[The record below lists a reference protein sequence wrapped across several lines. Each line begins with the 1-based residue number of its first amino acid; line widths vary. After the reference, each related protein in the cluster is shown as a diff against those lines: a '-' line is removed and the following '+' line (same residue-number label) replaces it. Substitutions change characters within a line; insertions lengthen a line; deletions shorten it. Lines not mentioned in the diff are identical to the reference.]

1 MAKKKSTDAK
11 AKNREAPAAA
21 VEKQPIVETIEKN
34 FMPYAMSVIV
44 ARAIPEI
51 DGFKPSHRKL
61 LYTMYKM
68 GLLTGA
74 MTKSANV
81 VGQTMQ
87 LNPHGSA
94 AIYETLVRLTR
105 GNESLLHPFIDSKGS
120 FGKHYSSDMAY
131 AAPRYTMCRLDP
143 FCSEIFGGIN
153 ENAVDLVP
161 NYDNTTTEPVHLPT
175 SFPNILVTP
184 NVGIA
189 VGMASNICSFNL
201 SETCDAAMQML
212 LNPDTTTEQLLDI
225 LRAPDFPCGGIL
237 LYDREEMGEIYRTG
251 RGSFRI
257 RAKYVYDPKANC
269 IDIIE
274 IPYSTSIEQIL
285 KRISDLVK
293 DNKLREI
300 TDIRDEIDVEG
311 FKLTL
316 DLRRGVDPDK
326 LMLKL
331 YKMTTLE
338 DSFDCNFNVLIDGVP
353 QVLGVRGLLEEWIRF
368 RVGCVKRQL
377 SHQLDKKN
385 GRLHLLIGLGKILLD
400 IDKAI
405 KIIRETKLDRE
416 VVPNLMSGFSI
427 DEAQAEF
434 VADIKLRNINREYIM
449 NQTKNIET
457 LKKETAELSD
467 IIGDEKKLKK
477 QIIKELREVK
487 AKYGKPRLTQI
498 LYAEDVEVY
507 DESDEEPDDTLS
519 NIFFTSEGYFKRIS
533 AASLRMSSDH
543 KLKEG
548 DKIIFSRELAGSTEL
563 IFITDRAQAYKA
575 HVSDFENQKASEL
588 GDYIPTKLGMDEDER
603 ALFMAAVA
611 DYKKDNYNLI
621 FIYENGKGVRVP
633 ILAYQTQ
640 QKRRKLQ
647 NAYNAASPLTAVMA
661 ELDKDHKPAEIDII
675 LINSLGRG
683 AVISSGLIPQLTT
696 RSSGGNKLLNLR
708 PGQTLTE
715 ASDDLS
721 RFGDVSALKRTKI
734 PAATSKIPSL
744 DADMSQIKM

>member
-721 RFGDVSALKRTKI
+721 RFGDVSALKRTK
-734 PAATSKIPSL
+734 
-744 DADMSQIKM
+744 

>member
-1 MAKKKSTDAK
+1 MARKKSTDAK
-11 AKNREAPAAA
+11 AKNREAPPAA

-87 LNPHGSA
+87 LNPHGSD

-131 AAPRYTMCRLDP
+131 AAPRYTMCRLDS

-153 ENAVDLVP
+153 ENAVDMVP

-201 SETCDAAMQML
+201 AETCDAAMQML

-237 LYDREEMGEIYRTG
+237 LYDRGEMGEIYRTG
-251 RGSFRI
+251 RGSFRV

-293 DNKLREI
+293 DNKLKEI
-300 TDIRDEIDVEG
+300 TDFRDEIDLEG

-377 SHQLDKKN
+377 SYQLDKKN
-385 GRLHLLIGLGKILLD
+385 ERLHLLIGLGKILLD

-434 VADIKLRNINREYIM
+434 VADIRLRNINREYIL
-449 NQTKNIET
+449 NQMKNIEA
-457 LKKETAELSD
+457 LKKETAELSA

-477 QIIKELREVK
+477 HIIKELREVK

-498 LYAEDVEVY
+498 MYSEDVEVY

-548 DKIIFSRELAGSTEL
+548 DRIIFSRELSASTEL

-588 GDYIPTKLGMDEDER
+588 GDYIPSKLGMEEDEK
-603 ALFMAAVA
+603 ALFMAAVT
-611 DYKKDNYNLI
+611 DYKKDDYNLI
-621 FIYENGKGVRVP
+621 FIYENGKGSRVP
-633 ILAYQTQ
+633 ISAYQTQ

-647 NAYNAASPLTAVMA
+647 NAYNASSPLTAVMA
-661 ELDKDHKPAEIDII
+661 ELDKDHKPSEIDIL

-683 AVISSGLIPQLTT
+683 AVISSGLIPQLAT

-715 ASDDLS
+715 AAYDFS

-734 PAATSKIPSL
+734 PAATSKIPAL

>member
-1 MAKKKSTDAK
+1 
-11 AKNREAPAAA
+11 
-21 VEKQPIVETIEKN
+21 
-34 FMPYAMSVIV
+34 
-44 ARAIPEI
+44 
-51 DGFKPSHRKL
+51 
-61 LYTMYKM
+61 
-68 GLLTGA
+68 
-74 MTKSANV
+74 
-81 VGQTMQ
+81 
-87 LNPHGSA
+87 
-94 AIYETLVRLTR
+94 
-105 GNESLLHPFIDSKGS
+105 
-120 FGKHYSSDMAY
+120 
-131 AAPRYTMCRLDP
+131 MCRLDP

-201 SETCDAAMQML
+201 AETCDAAMQML

-237 LYDREEMGEIYRTG
+237 LYDRGEMGEIYRTG
-251 RGSFRI
+251 RGSFRV

-434 VADIKLRNINREYIM
+434 VADIRLRNINREYIH
-449 NQTKNIET
+449 E
-457 LKKETAELSD
+457 
-467 IIGDEKKLKK
+467 
-477 QIIKELREVK
+477 
-487 AKYGKPRLTQI
+487 P
-498 LYAEDVEVY
+498 
-507 DESDEEPDDTLS
+507 DEEYRGAEKGNRRAFRYHRRRKEAEKANNKRAQGSQGEIRQAAADADSVCRRRRSIRREPTKS
-519 NIFFTSEGYFKRIS
+519 RMTPSRIS
-533 AASLRMSSDH
+533 SSP
-543 KLKEG
+543 
-548 DKIIFSRELAGSTEL
+548 R
-563 IFITDRAQAYKA
+563 RA
-575 HVSDFENQKASEL
+575 
-588 GDYIPTKLGMDEDER
+588 
-603 ALFMAAVA
+603 
-611 DYKKDNYNLI
+611 
-621 FIYENGKGVRVP
+621 
-633 ILAYQTQ
+633 
-640 QKRRKLQ
+640 
-647 NAYNAASPLTAVMA
+647 
-661 ELDKDHKPAEIDII
+661 
-675 LINSLGRG
+675 
-683 AVISSGLIPQLTT
+683 ISSASAP
-696 RSSGGNKLLNLR
+696 LR
-708 PGQTLTE
+708 C
-715 ASDDLS
+715 A
-721 RFGDVSALKRTKI
+721 
-734 PAATSKIPSL
+734 
-744 DADMSQIKM
+744 